1 MKRRVAGV
9 VQSCKARA
17 VCQGRPSVGGRLAAG
32 GARNEQEYRGTICR
46 PPTSV
51 PSSFTRS
58 ALQVRRTSPG
68 RLAAPCER
76 QSAVTQSV
84 VPSRRL
90 SKVPHV
96 RAIKVATNSLVSVAR
111 GPAEY
116 RSAKVCRSVHAPA
129 STPARVALERSGCQ
143 NATCTR
149 RRHLTRRS
157 SGRSKACCA
166 RFSPPLIS
174 NVGPQLARQLV
185 RVSLWPRPAPV
196 RSSFA
201 RKFTSSFA
209 FRAVVSRGVCGRA
222 VRPLAA
228 CSPSAC
234 RQRNEMRWSRAAS
247 VLREGGSAPRPN
259 TVQIEEYRGQSV
271 SVETSMGDGRW
282 REPARRCRRELTLH
296 T

>member
-1 MKRRVAGV
+1 MKRKVAGV

-46 PPTSV
+46 PPRSV

-116 RSAKVCRSVHAPA
+116 RSAKVIGRCWRRRVRSRKVA
-129 STPARVALERSGCQ
+129 SERSGCQ

-157 SGRSKACCA
+157 SGHPKA
-166 RFSPPLIS
+166 RFARFRLPLIS
-174 NVGPQLARQLV
+174 NVRQLHLH
-185 RVSLWPRPAPV
+185 R
-196 RSSFA
+196 
-201 RKFTSSFA
+201 
-209 FRAVVSRGVCGRA
+209 
-222 VRPLAA
+222 A
-228 CSPSAC
+228 CS
-234 RQRNEMRWSRAAS
+234 
-247 VLREGGSAPRPN
+247 
-259 TVQIEEYRGQSV
+259 TI
-271 SVETSMGDGRW
+271 
-282 REPARRCRRELTLH
+282 
-296 T
+296 